1 MGYWDILRLSLAT
14 IDNPL
19 LKCPTLRVDNL
30 NDIWHLIRI
39 RSEA

>member
-19 LKCPTLRVDNL
+19 LKCPRLRVDNL
-30 NDIWHLIRI
+30 NDTNMNL
-39 RSEA
+39 AFKFN

>member
-19 LKCPTLRVDNL
+19 LKCLKLRVDNL
-30 NDIWHLIRI
+30 NDIIMNL
-39 RSEA
+39 AFNFN